1 MSGMV
6 HSSAHN
12 HCNTGDS
19 HLFNSDSSLDVSR
32 NFREY
37 SYNYDN
43 FIKPEAEPSMKRR
56 RCSASGWE
64 SSGRH
69 SQAPNACKDVPS
81 KQPSSCYNVPLR
93 NSRAYD
99 DAYSTCNNNSTL
111 TTSSSKPRCDA
122 SAPTRSKRDHSWLE
136 DTETDNIFMSKEEI
150 ERCSPSRKDGI
161 DAMHEA
167 HLRYSYCAFLQNL
180 GIRLDLPQT
189 TIGTAMVLC
198 HRFFV
203 RRSHACHD
211 RFLIATA
218 ALFLAAKSE
227 ETARPLNNVL
237 KASCEIFHKQ
247 DLAVLS
253 YFLPVDWFEQY
264 RERITEAEQ
273 MILTTLNFE
282 LNVQHPYES
291 LTSTLEK
298 LGLSETVLVNLALHL
313 VSEGVYRR
321 ISLLTCLGTGEYSY
335 QSHAESSFSSSA
347 GVLCTC
353 ALHRH
358 AYSRTGYWK
367 DNSSPNWQK
376 ILGFFQLGCCIRSWL
391 RSSLWL
397 QFKPYQIA
405 AGAAYLASKFLN
417 MDFSSHHSVWKEF
430 QTPPVVL
437 RDVAQQLMELF

>member
-1 MSGMV
+1 MALAQTYYSQGGPFRGDSRSFYGRNQIGGTV
-6 HSSAHN
+6 HSSAYN
-12 HCNTGDS
+12 HCNAAVG
-19 HLFNSDSSLDVSR
+19 HVFNSNGSHDFSR
-32 NFREY
+32 NFNEY
-37 SYNYDN
+37 GYNYDN
-43 FIKPEAEPSMKRR
+43 FIKPEAEPSLKRR
-56 RCSASGWE
+56 KCSTSGWE
-64 SSGRH
+64 SSGRY
-69 SQAPNACKDVPS
+69 SQAPNACKKDVPS
-81 KQPSSCYNVPLR
+81 KQPSACYNVPVR
-93 NSRAYD
+93 NARAYD
-99 DAYSTCNNNSTL
+99 DPYSTGNNNL
-111 TTSSSKPRCDA
+111 AITTSTSRPPPDA
-122 SAPTRSKRDHSWLE
+122 RVPKCSKRDRSWLE

-150 ERCSPSRKDGI
+150 EKCSPSRKDGI

-237 KASCEIFHKQ
+237 RASCEIFHKQ

-253 YFLPVDWFEQY
+253 YLLPVDWFEQY
-264 RERITEAEQ
+264 RERVTEAEQ

-282 LNVQHPYES
+282 LNVQHPYEP

-313 VSEGVYRR
+313 VSEG
-321 ISLLTCLGTGEYSY
+321 
-335 QSHAESSFSSSA
+335 
-347 GVLCTC
+347 
-353 ALHRH
+353 
-358 AYSRTGYWK
+358 
-367 DNSSPNWQK
+367 
-376 ILGFFQLGCCIRSWL
+376 L

-430 QTPPVVL
+430 QTPPNVL

>member
-1 MSGMV
+1 MALAQTYYSQGGPFRGDSRSFYGRNQSRGMV
-6 HSSAHN
+6 HSSAYN
-12 HCNTGDS
+12 NYNTVDT
-19 HLFNSDSSLDVSR
+19 HLFNSNSSHDVGR
-32 NFREY
+32 NFSEY
-37 SYNYDN
+37 SYSYDN
-43 FIKPEAEPSMKRR
+43 LIKPEAEPSSKRR
-56 RCSASGWE
+56 KCSTSGWE
-64 SSGRH
+64 STGRY
-69 SQAPNACKDVPS
+69 SQEPNACKDVPS
-81 KQPSSCYNVPLR
+81 KQQRTCYNVPLR

-99 DAYSTCNNNSTL
+99 DAYPTRNNNSA
-111 TTSSSKPRCDA
+111 TTTTTSKPRSDA
-122 SAPTRSKRDHSWLE
+122 SAPTCSKRDRSWLE

-150 ERCSPSRKDGI
+150 EKCSPSRKDGI

-237 KASCEIFHKQ
+237 KVSCEIFHKQ

-273 MILTTLNFE
+273 MLLTTLNFE
-282 LNVQHPYES
+282 LTVQHPYES

-313 VSEGVYRR
+313 VSEG
-321 ISLLTCLGTGEYSY
+321 
-335 QSHAESSFSSSA
+335 
-347 GVLCTC
+347 
-353 ALHRH
+353 
-358 AYSRTGYWK
+358 
-367 DNSSPNWQK
+367 
-376 ILGFFQLGCCIRSWL
+376 L

-417 MDFSSHHSVWKEF
+417 MDFASHHSVWKEF
-430 QTPPVVL
+430 QTPPNVL
-437 RDVAQQLMELF
+437 RGKPVAAIFWVRTG

>member
-1 MSGMV
+1 MALAQTYYSQGGPFRGDSRSFYGRNQSRGMV
-6 HSSAHN
+6 HSYAYN
-12 HCNTGDS
+12 NYNTVDT
-19 HLFNSDSSLDVSR
+19 HLFNSNSSHDVGR
-32 NFREY
+32 NFSEY

-43 FIKPEAEPSMKRR
+43 LIKPEAEPSSKRR
-56 RCSASGWE
+56 KCSTSGWE
-64 SSGRH
+64 SSGRY

-81 KQPSSCYNVPLR
+81 KRQSTCYNIPLR
-93 NSRAYD
+93 NSRVYD
-99 DAYSTCNNNSTL
+99 DDYPTRNNNSATTI
-111 TTSSSKPRCDA
+111 TTSRPRSDA
-122 SAPTRSKRDHSWLE
+122 SAPTCSKRDHSWLE

-150 ERCSPSRKDGI
+150 EKCSPSRKDGI

-198 HRFFV
+198 HRFFL

-227 ETARPLNNVL
+227 ENARPLNNVL
-237 KASCEIFHKQ
+237 KVSCEIFHKQ

-282 LNVQHPYES
+282 LTVKHPYES

-313 VSEGVYRR
+313 VSEG
-321 ISLLTCLGTGEYSY
+321 
-335 QSHAESSFSSSA
+335 
-347 GVLCTC
+347 
-353 ALHRH
+353 
-358 AYSRTGYWK
+358 
-367 DNSSPNWQK
+367 
-376 ILGFFQLGCCIRSWL
+376 L

-417 MDFSSHHSVWKEF
+417 MDFASHHSVWKEF
-430 QTPPVVL
+430 QTPPTVL

>member
-1 MSGMV
+1 MALGQTYYSQGGPFCGDSRSFYGRNQMSGMV
-6 HSSAHN
+6 HSSAYN

-93 NSRAYD
+93 NSRA
-99 DAYSTCNNNSTL
+99 
-111 TTSSSKPRCDA
+111 
-122 SAPTRSKRDHSWLE
+122 APTRSKRDHSWLE

-298 LGLSETVLVNLALHL
+298 LGLSET
-313 VSEGVYRR
+313 
-321 ISLLTCLGTGEYSY
+321 
-335 QSHAESSFSSSA
+335 
-347 GVLCTC
+347 
-353 ALHRH
+353 
-358 AYSRTGYWK
+358 
-367 DNSSPNWQK
+367 

>member
-1 MSGMV
+1 MALGQTYYSQGGPFCGDSRSFYGRNQMSGMV

-313 VSEGVYRR
+313 VSEG
-321 ISLLTCLGTGEYSY
+321 
-335 QSHAESSFSSSA
+335 
-347 GVLCTC
+347 
-353 ALHRH
+353 
-358 AYSRTGYWK
+358 
-367 DNSSPNWQK
+367 
-376 ILGFFQLGCCIRSWL
+376 L

>member
-1 MSGMV
+1 MALAQTYYSQGGPFRGDSRSFYGRNQSRGMV
-6 HSSAHN
+6 HSSAYDN
-12 HCNTGDS
+12 YNTVDT
-19 HLFNSDSSLDVSR
+19 HLFNSNSSHDVGR
-32 NFREY
+32 NFSEY
-37 SYNYDN
+37 SYSYDN
-43 FIKPEAEPSMKRR
+43 LIKPEAEPSSKRR
-56 RCSASGWE
+56 KCSTSGWE
-64 SSGRH
+64 STGRY

-81 KQPSSCYNVPLR
+81 KQQRTCYNVPLR

-99 DAYSTCNNNSTL
+99 DAYPTRNNNSATTT
-111 TTSSSKPRCDA
+111 TTSRPRSDA
-122 SAPTRSKRDHSWLE
+122 SAPTCSKRDRSWLE

-150 ERCSPSRKDGI
+150 EKCSPSRKDGI

-237 KASCEIFHKQ
+237 KVSCEIFHKQ

-273 MILTTLNFE
+273 MLLTTLNFE
-282 LNVQHPYES
+282 LTVQHPYES

-313 VSEGVYRR
+313 VSEG
-321 ISLLTCLGTGEYSY
+321 
-335 QSHAESSFSSSA
+335 
-347 GVLCTC
+347 
-353 ALHRH
+353 
-358 AYSRTGYWK
+358 
-367 DNSSPNWQK
+367 
-376 ILGFFQLGCCIRSWL
+376 L

-417 MDFSSHHSVWKEF
+417 MDFASHHSVWKEF
-430 QTPPVVL
+430 QTPPNVL
-437 RDVAQQLMELF
+437 RGMPGATSSTQKAKARGFELETSNMEVPSPNHLRPPVSFSES